1 MPSKRVRLKPLS
13 RALRSRVLARRSSV
27 SLSRELEAELF
38 LHAHVLSEGG
48 IRALPRGH
56 DSYFGS
62 TMISVPLAPIA
73 KVVRGDLDE
82 AQRTEL
88 LSAASGSV
96 RLRLRAMRLACA
108 EVARRV
114 PDRALGT
121 AQVET
126 RVRITHEQLH
136 IDVDLEVPL
145 GVSFGAKRR

>member
-1 MPSKRVRLKPLS
+1 LVRHAGVAVS
-13 RALRSRVLARRSSV
+13 RL
-27 SLSRELEAELF
+27 LEEQLF
-38 LHAHVLSEGG
+38 RDADVLSEGEL
-48 IRALPRGH
+48 RRLDNR

-62 TMISVPLAPIA
+62 TMISVPLAPLA